1 MRSTHS
7 GHCARTGLCALFVL
21 LACLG
26 LGGCMQAN
34 VSLFGEP
41 GTPYREQGISG
52 KGRDKI
58 LLVSIDG
65 LITEHTKE
73 GLLRSRPSTVQ
84 EVAAQLKLARKDK
97 SIKAVVLKVDSPGGT
112 TTASDIIYHEL
123 TSYKDETKV
132 KLVTMM
138 MGLGAS
144 GGYYVALPADHI
156 LAHPTTITGSVGVIF
171 LQPRV
176 GGLLD
181 KIGVGVDVNKSGLH
195 KDMGSP
201 FREATPEE
209 RKYTDLMVKAQARRF
224 LDLVQKH
231 RNLEPAA
238 LGITS
243 SARVFTA
250 QEAKDL
256 GLLDSVGYMEDAV
269 AKAAELAGLPKD
281 ARVVTYR
288 RRPGPDATYYQPG
301 VEAQEQ
307 RPALIH
313 LGLDSL
319 LPPQAGMYYLW
330 MPGLGQ

>member
-1 MRSTHS
+1 MRP
-7 GHCARTGLCALFVL
+7 ARTVLVTVFVL

-26 LGGCMQAN
+26 LAGCMQAN
-34 VSLFGEP
+34 LSLFGEP
-41 GTPYREQGISG
+41 GSPYREQKLSG
-52 KGRDKI
+52 KGGDKI
-58 LLVSIDG
+58 LLISVEG
-65 LITEHTKE
+65 LITEHTRE
-73 GLLRSRPSTVQ
+73 GLLRTRPSTVQ
-84 EVAAQLKLARKDK
+84 ELAAQLKLARKDK
-97 SIKAVVLKVDSPGGT
+97 NIKAVVLKVDSPGGT

-123 TSYKDETKV
+123 MAYKAESKV

-144 GGYYVALPADHI
+144 GGYYVALPSDCI

-171 LQPRV
+171 LQPKV

-181 KIGVGVDVNKSGLH
+181 KIGVGVDVSKSGPH

-201 FREATPEE
+201 FRESTPEE
-209 RKYTDLMVKAQARRF
+209 KKYTGLMVKAQAKRF
-224 LDLVQKH
+224 LDLVQEH
-231 RNLEPAA
+231 RKLEPAA
-238 LGITS
+238 LGIAS

-250 QEAKDL
+250 QEAMDL
-256 GLLDSVGYMEDAV
+256 GLLDSIGYMEDAV

-301 VEAQEQ
+301 VEAEDQ
-307 RPALIH
+307 RPALIS
-313 LGLDSL
+313 LGLDNL